1 MVLRLVYVKGLQ
13 RMVVI
18 IEEEEFLKDGLNVL
32 MVLKLGLKNEL
43 KSGLLESLEEG
54 MRLG

>member
-1 MVLRLVYVKGLQ
+1 
-13 RMVVI
+13 MVVI
-18 IEEEEFLKDGLNVL
+18 LEEEEGFLKDGLIVL
-32 MVLKLGLKNEL
+32 MLLKLGLKHEP

>member
-18 IEEEEFLKDGLNVL
+18 MEEEEFLKDGLNVL